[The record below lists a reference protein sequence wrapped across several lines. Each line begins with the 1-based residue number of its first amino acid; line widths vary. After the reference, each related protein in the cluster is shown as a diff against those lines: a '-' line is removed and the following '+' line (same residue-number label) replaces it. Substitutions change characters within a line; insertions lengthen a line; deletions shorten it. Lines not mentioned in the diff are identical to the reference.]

1 MPKILVV
8 EDESDVRTLIS
19 LILQAAG
26 HTVAEAYDGQAA
38 LEQFNAG
45 HFDLVITDM
54 NMPRMDGLELIQN
67 LRQQQPDL
75 YIMLITGY
83 GTTDTEKRASE
94 LGANEYLSKPFDIEV
109 LRDRIDRYVARAG

>member
-19 LILQAAG
+19 LILQSAG
-26 HTVAEAYDGQAA
+26 HTVIEAHNGLDA

-45 HFDLVITDM
+45 HFDMVITDM
-54 NMPRMDGLELIQN
+54 NMPRMDGLELIKA
-67 LRQQQPDL
+67 LRRQQADL

-83 GTTDTEKRASE
+83 GTTDTEKRAGE
-94 LGANEYLSKPFDIEV
+94 LGVNEYIPKPFDIEA
-109 LRDRIDRYVARAG
+109 LRERVDRHFHRSA